1 MRLQKQNMI
10 REIPLEWIVDPI
22 TKEEPVFIE
31 NLAHCT
37 SGKYKKNTIG
47 GYWCFI
53 PETLE
58 ELNSPL
64 WTTWKQLQRNGE
76 MSYLNDPEHNLGIG
90 PRQDF
95 LDFAD
100 FCNFNGS
107 ILDVGCGPQKN
118 PTHMKY
124 CTNENAFFVGID
136 PLIGE
141 QPREFAFVQ
150 GLAEYVPFRENIFD
164 QVSFVTTLD
173 HFIDPKSP
181 LIEAQRVLKEDGSIF
196 VWLGEKD
203 KNAPPP
209 VEKPDWYEKLKIPEG
224 AEDQFHY
231 KRISSMDFIQNV
243 KEIGLK
249 ISLQK
254 TIEIDDFRRNN
265 FYCLRQMI

>member
-1 MRLQKQNMI
+1 MKLKGENMI

-22 TKEEPVFIE
+22 TKEDPVIIE

-37 SGKYKKNTIG
+37 TGKYTKDAIG
-47 GYWCFI
+47 GCWRFI

-58 ELNSPL
+58 ELNTRL
-64 WTTWKQLQRNGE
+64 WTTWKELQRNGE

-107 ILDVGCGPQKN
+107 ILDVGCGPQKK

-124 CTNENAFFVGID
+124 CGNENAFFVGID

-150 GLAEYVPFRENIFD
+150 GLAEYLPLRENIFD
-164 QVSFVTTLD
+164 QVLFVTTLD
-173 HFIDPKSP
+173 HFIDPKLP
-181 LIEAQRVLKEDGSIF
+181 LLEALRVMKKDGGIF

-203 KNAPPP
+203 KNAPTMG
-209 VEKPDWYEKLKIPEG
+209 EKPEWYQKLTIPEG

-231 KRISSMDFIQNV
+231 KRINNMDFIHII
-243 KEIGLK
+243 KEIGLD
-249 ISLQK
+249 ISFKK
-254 TIEIDDFRRNN
+254 TIEIDNFRRNN
-265 FYCLRQMI
+265 FYCLR